1 MDHSR
6 LTHLEPL
13 AHSGSIWF
21 IHGGITVSFSL
32 SLVSHIMG
40 DLNIEAY
47 GYTGICFPR
56 GEGYKRDGCAIFFK
70 PKFAELITYNS
81 VDYNNLAES
90 RCVATFK
97 ILKPFN
103 HVVIVATTHLK
114 SGKPDE
120 WNDVKLAQAKS
131 LMFRLAMFKRTISAV
146 ENCSPSVILA
156 DNIPIVWPLGG
167 EEEDTGFGLCSAY
180 GFTKG
185 EPKLTKY
192 VP

>member
-1 MDHSR
+1 MCVC
-6 LTHLEPL
+6 
-13 AHSGSIWF
+13 I
-21 IHGGITVSFSL
+21 
-32 SLVSHIMG
+32 
-40 DLNIEAY
+40 
-47 GYTGICFPR
+47 
-56 GEGYKRDGCAIFFK
+56 
-70 PKFAELITYNS
+70 S
-81 VDYNNLAES
+81 VDTGLIALFGWGSFLVCGWDNRSKEILDNITSFEADFICLQTTTILLKAVAWRVPYGDAVQKLKCNCLGILA
-90 RCVATFK
+90 AFK

-156 DNIPIVWPLGG
+156 GDFNSNPSNNIPIVWPLGG